1 MLVERSNFTTS
12 RMGQPLGGSRS
23 GFYACLG
30 RVPSQRAIPRA
41 EGGFGATAAL
51 PLSEPAPQSE
61 KGVGGQ
67 WLRRPGA
74 QVT

>member
-1 MLVERSNFTTS
+1 MLVERSNFTVS
-12 RMGQPLGGSRS
+12 RMGQLLGVCRS

-30 RVPSQRAIPRA
+30 RVPSQGAIRA

-67 WLRRPGA
+67 WLRRQGA